1 MEWLS
6 CRKKIAFFSKSP
18 PKRKTEK
25 YINYG
30 TIVLKPEWTRSKEME
45 EQLHKAI
52 KGSIKLF
59 FKQIRRRK
67 PIKVSL
73 QS

>member
-1 MEWLS
+1 
-6 CRKKIAFFSKSP
+6 
-18 PKRKTEK
+18 
-25 YINYG
+25 
-30 TIVLKPEWTRSKEME
+30 ME

-67 PIKVSL
+67 PISSVELIGDQRVKRAPGTHDHPRTEML
-73 QS
+73 